1 MKKSLLVTIVL
12 LLLTIAAN
20 AQLQVDTAGRVGIMT
35 TTIPNRPHKLT
46 VGSHNFFNYNAS
58 MGIASSPEVSSNT
71 NVGVLGVLSAN
82 SNYSSDKNYG
92 VLGIVN
98 CMNNTHGRNYG
109 ISGMIGPLGSHYG
122 GAGIY
127 GTTSTYYY
135 DIPTNIT
142 GDYAGYFVGPVN
154 VTNFVTAPS
163 LFTESDS
170 RLADNI
176 TSLGERDLSGKVTLE
191 NVLNMD
197 VVEYN
202 LKSRLNEVIPEDI
215 APERADEVRKS
226 YEFVKKEDEKM
237 TSRRHFGIDA
247 RELQK
252 VYPDLV
258 LEGEDGYLSV
268 NYSELVPLLIRS
280 IQALKQELDEVKG
293 EKAGARKAAQA
304 SGMNTSMAYKV
315 NKIFQNSPNPFKEN
329 TVIRFHLADGVKD
342 AAVCIFDM
350 SGKLLKKLPVSSGM
364 GSVSVN
370 GYELGEGMFLYSLLV
385 DGQEVDTK
393 RMILSK

>member
-1 MKKSLLVTIVL
+1 MKKSLLVTIVML
-12 LLLTIAAN
+12 LVTTAAN
-20 AQLQVDTAGRVGIMT
+20 AQLLVDTAGRVGIMT
-35 TTIPNRPHKLT
+35 TMIPNQPHKLT
-46 VGSHNFFNYNAS
+46 VGSHTFFNNNAS
-58 MGIASSPEVSSNT
+58 MGIASSPEVTSNT
-71 NVGVLGVLSAN
+71 NVGILGVLSAS
-82 SNYSSDKNYG
+82 SNYSSDRNYG
-92 VLGIVN
+92 VLGIVD

-122 GAGIY
+122 GAGVY

-135 DIPTNIT
+135 SYPTNIY
-142 GDYAGYFVGPVN
+142 GDYAGYFEGPVK
-154 VTNFVTAPS
+154 VTGNLITPNMYT
-163 LFTESDS
+163 LSDGGLS
-170 RLADNI
+170 ENI
-176 TSLGERDLSGKVTLE
+176 VSTDVSGRATLE

-202 LKSRLNEVIPEDI
+202 LKSRLSEDI
-215 APERADEVRKS
+215 PDDVDPARAEEVRKS
-226 YEFVKKEDEKM
+226 YEFVKKEEKKM
-237 TSRRHFGIDA
+237 TSRRHFGVDA
-247 RELQK
+247 QELQK

-342 AAVCIFDM
+342 ADVCIFDM

>member
-35 TTIPNRPHKLT
+35 TITNLKPKLT
-46 VGSHNFFNYNAS
+46 VGSHSYFTSNDAS
-58 MGIASSPEVSSNT
+58 IGIAGSPEVANKF
-71 NVGVLGVLSAN
+71 NIGVEGAVSAN

-92 VLGIVN
+92 VLGIVQN
-98 CMNNTHGRNYG
+98 MNTTHGRNYG
-109 ISGMIGPLGSHYG
+109 VSGMIGPLGSHYG
-122 GAGIY
+122 GAGVY
-127 GTTSTYYY
+127 GSSSTYYY
-135 DIPTNIT
+135 YNPLNLQRE
-142 GDYAGYFVGPVN
+142 YAAYFVGPVN
-154 VTNFVTAPS
+154 VTNLLTAPS
-163 LFTESDS
+163 MYTTSDS
-170 RLADNI
+170 RGSENI
-176 TSLGERDLSGKVTLE
+176 VSLGEKDDSGRETLE
-191 NVLNMD
+191 NVLNMN

-202 LKSRLNEVIPEDI
+202 LKSRLSKDIPEDVD
-215 APERADEVRKS
+215 PERIEEVRQS
-226 YEFVKKEDEKM
+226 YEFVKKEEEKM
-237 TSRRHFGIDA
+237 TSRRHFGVSA
-247 RELQK
+247 EELQK

-293 EKAGARKAAQA
+293 EKTGTKKAAQT
-304 SGMNTSMAYKV
+304 SGMNTSMANNV
-315 NKIFQNSPNPFKEN
+315 NKIFQNSPNPFKEK
-329 TVIRFHLADGVKD
+329 TVIRFQLADGVKN

-350 SGKLLKKLPVSSGM
+350 SGKLLRKLPISSGM
-364 GSVSVN
+364 ESVSIN
-370 GYELGEGMFLYSLLV
+370 GFELGEGMFLYSLLV

>member
-1 MKKSLLVTIVL
+1 MKKSLFVAIVMLLVT
-12 LLLTIAAN
+12 TAAN
-20 AQLQVDTAGRVGIMT
+20 AQLLVDTAGRVGIMT
-35 TTIPNRPHKLT
+35 TTIPNQPHKLT
-46 VGSHNFFNYNAS
+46 VGSHTFFNNNAS
-58 MGIASSPEVSSNT
+58 MGIACSPAVSNKT
-71 NVGVLGVLSAN
+71 NVGVLGVLNAN
-82 SNYSSDKNYG
+82 SNFSNDKNYG
-92 VLGIVN
+92 VLGVVDE
-98 CMNNTHGRNYG
+98 MNLTHGRNYG

-122 GAGIY
+122 GAGVY
-127 GTTSTYYY
+127 GTNSTYYY
-135 DIPTNIT
+135 DIPTNIY
-142 GDYAGYFVGPVN
+142 GDYAGYFEGPVKVSGN
-154 VTNFVTAPS
+154 LITPNMYTLSDGGLSENIVS
-163 LFTESDS
+163 IDESG
-170 RLADNI
+170 RA
-176 TSLGERDLSGKVTLE
+176 TLE
-191 NVLNMD
+191 NMLNMD

-202 LKSRLNEVIPEDI
+202 LKSRLSGDIPEDVD
-215 APERADEVRKS
+215 PERADEVRQS
-226 YEFVKKEDEKM
+226 YEYVKKEEKKM
-237 TSRRHFGIDA
+237 TSRRHFGVDA
-247 RELQK
+247 QELQK

-304 SGMNTSMAYKV
+304 SGMNISMAYKV

-342 AAVCIFDM
+342 ADVCIFDM